1 MKIIMKIAVLAVLT
15 AAPHFP
21 VSAQEAANGPSASE
35 LASGTALAVVRFNQ
49 RNLNFE
55 RSVGGAATRAMAI
68 KPDVMFDVVL
78 KPGSG
83 SGESQENLQK
93 VVQALR
99 SQNVP
104 ERQIRMLTNDQG
116 PHARYDEVRI
126 YVR

>member
-1 MKIIMKIAVLAVLT
+1 MKKIIKLAILSVLA
-15 AAPHFP
+15 AAPVLP
-21 VSAQEAANGPSASE
+21 ASAQEAGDAPSASE

-55 RSVGGAATRAMAI
+55 RSVGGAAARAMAI
-68 KPDVMFDVVL
+68 KPEVMFDVVL

-104 ERQIRMLTNDQG
+104 EAQIRTLTSDQG